1 MKTMKKIIALL
12 LFTTFGYSQ
21 TYTPV
26 RSTLHDNIKLKTP
39 PTITGETKALVR
51 NSSTGQVSEQVIT
64 TASIPDASETV
75 AGKVSVGT
83 QTFGGNKTIIGES
96 ATVGNAFEVQNLSH
110 EKLLQ
115 IANNKS
121 VGLNVNPI
129 SNIGLSV
136 GRGVFGGVG
145 SSNFTV
151 FADNTGTDRVLDV
164 TNSQLIMYKG
174 IYGALDL
181 PITANVALSFL
192 YNNATNGSITIG
204 TSTTNGTHAVISN
217 FERNRVSI
225 STPITPPAG
234 SSNGVYNCLDFRST
248 IDLTNISGTAMVRGY
263 YIHPTLTGLTSAK
276 VFRAIETSEG
286 GGYFNV
292 GATTNVQSSA
302 ILQSDSTTKGF
313 LPPRMT
319 TAQKNAIVTP
329 VEGLMVFD
337 TTLMKLCIF
346 TTVWETIT
354 SI

>member
-1 MKTMKKIIALL
+1 MKKIIALL

-39 PTITGETKALVR
+39 PTVFGETKYLVR
-51 NSSTGQVSEQVIT
+51 NSSTGQVSEQTPLSV
-64 TASIPDASETV
+64 SVPDASETV

-83 QTFGGNKTIIGES
+83 QTFGGNKTIVGES
-96 ATVGNAFEVQNLSH
+96 SLTGNAFEVQNLSH
-110 EKLLQ
+110 VKLLQ

-136 GRGVFGGVG
+136 GRGVFGGAG

-164 TNSQLIMYKG
+164 SNTKLLMYKEIAG
-174 IYGALDL
+174 YLDL
-181 PITANVALSFL
+181 PITANVTLSLL
-192 YNNATNGSITIG
+192 YGNATNGSITLG

-217 FERNRVSI
+217 FERNRVNI

-248 IDLTNISGTAMVRGY
+248 IDLTNISGTAIARAY
-263 YIHPTLTGLTSAK
+263 YIHPALSGNTTQK
-276 VFRAIETSEG
+276 EFRAIESSVG

-292 GATTNVQSSA
+292 GLTANVSPSA
-302 ILQSDSTTKGF
+302 VLQSDSTTQGF

-329 VEGLMVFD
+329 VAGLMVFD
-337 TTLMKLCIF
+337 TTLMKLCVF